1 MTTLFPAGKAGR
13 ERPLVRMILALVGA
27 ATLTPAALA
36 APVLPARQLVSAE
49 VALSRGEYPE
59 ASRQLREAARSSRD
73 PAVAERAARVA
84 FDYAQPRELERIAT
98 DWLGRDPKAE
108 APRRFRAIAELELD
122 NAHAAAADFRVLIK
136 TAYETPAAAFASLQ
150 ESLGSLDA
158 VGAAAA
164 AVGELLPDYP
174 ATPEAF
180 LAHAELSL
188 HAANSK
194 AALASVERV
203 LALRP
208 GDREA
213 LWLRARAHVLARDCD
228 LGLNEASGLAAEGAP
243 RDRLIYAWLLSS
255 CSHQDD
261 AQRILKDLTRVPQI
275 KPEAL
280 EVLAGNALDA
290 GRLDEA
296 EGLYR
301 EALAVTRVADTATF
315 GLAQIAERRGNKSQ
329 AERLYSGITEG
340 GRAVAAQVSLYRL
353 LVDSGEPDV
362 AARVLD
368 DFVMHSPERLV
379 ATTSRAELL
388 SDRGRSAD
396 ALSLLER
403 ARRMYPDDSNL
414 AMSQAAALDKAG
426 RLDDAL
432 AVLRSEQKL
441 RPLDPLVANSLGYTL
456 ADHGRDLPAA
466 QKLIVA
472 ALAVRPD
479 SPAIQDSYGWVLFRQ
494 NRPGDAVPWLAR
506 AYAGDPD
513 PEVALHLGEAQWA
526 TGDQA
531 AASNT
536 WSRALKRAPDNTQL
550 KDVLTRRGL
559 PQPAA
564 GTSPK
569 P

>member
-1 MTTLFPAGKAGR
+1 MSRLFPAGKAGR
-13 ERPLVRMILALVGA
+13 RPPRARNLLVTVLAAGWAL
-27 ATLTPAALA
+27 PALA
-36 APVLPARQLVSAE
+36 AAVLPARQLVSAE

-59 ASRQLREAARSSRD
+59 ATRQLRAAARASRD

-84 FDYAQPRELERIAT
+84 FDYAQPRELEQIAT
-98 DWLGRDPKAE
+98 DWLDREPKAE

-122 NAHAAAADFRVLIK
+122 NAHAAAADFRVLVK
-136 TAYETPAAAFASLQ
+136 TAYATPAAAFASLQ

-164 AVGELLPDYP
+164 AVGELLADYP
-174 ATPEAF
+174 TTPEAF

-194 AALASVERV
+194 AALGSVERV

-208 GDREA
+208 GDREG

-228 LGLNEASGLAAEGAP
+228 QGLTEASGLAAEGAP

-261 AQRILKDLTRVPQI
+261 AQRILKDLTRVAQI

-280 EVLAGNALDA
+280 ELLAGNALEA

-301 EALAVTRVADTATF
+301 EALAVTRAADTATF
-315 GLAQIAERRGNKSQ
+315 GLAQIAERRGNTSQ

-340 GRAVAAQVSLYRL
+340 GRAVAAQLSLYRL
-353 LVDSGEPDV
+353 LVDSGESDV

-368 DFVMHSPERLV
+368 DFVIRSPERLI
-379 ATTSRAELL
+379 ATTGRAELL
-388 SDRGRSAD
+388 SERGRSAD
-396 ALSLLER
+396 ALGLLER
-403 ARRMYPDDSNL
+403 ARHMYPDDANL
-414 AMSQAAALDKAG
+414 ALSQAAALDKAG

-432 AVLRSEQKL
+432 AVLRAEQKL
-441 RPLDPLVANSLGYTL
+441 RPQDPLIANSLGYTL
-456 ADHGRDLPAA
+456 ADHGRELPAA

-494 NRPGDAVPWLAR
+494 NRPADAVPWLAR

-513 PEVALHLGEAQWA
+513 PEVAVHLGEAQWA
-526 TGDQA
+526 LGDEA
-531 AASNT
+531 AAATT
-536 WSRALKRAPDNTQL
+536 WNGALKHAPGNAQL
-550 KDVLTRRGL
+550 QEVLTRRGL
-559 PQPAA
+559 PLPAG